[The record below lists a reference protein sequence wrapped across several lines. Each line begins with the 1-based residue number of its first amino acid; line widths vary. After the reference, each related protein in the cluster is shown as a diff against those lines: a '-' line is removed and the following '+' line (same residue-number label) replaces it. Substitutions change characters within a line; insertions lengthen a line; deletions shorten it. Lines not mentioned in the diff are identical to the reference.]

1 MFAVFGRGAYA
12 RLEQE
17 ARLSSDQLEKIKTTK
32 QLFTLLGMLDQTKEE
47 EAKEVSDAID
57 VAVVSLA
64 EFLINMYVWC
74 NCCL

>member
-1 MFAVFGRGAYA
+1 
-12 RLEQE
+12 
-17 ARLSSDQLEKIKTTK
+17 
-32 QLFTLLGMLDQTKEE
+32 MLDQTKEE
-47 EAKEVSDAID
+47 EEKEVSDAID